1 MRQTGIV
8 GPGRQRL
15 TCFRVKNANPVSLG
29 LAASAAA
36 LMALLA
42 GCGPGA
48 PAGQAA
54 ADKKTVLDHF
64 TVGVGG
70 RPVSL
75 QFAVLPGEQE
85 RGLMQRP
92 DLGGEEGM
100 LFVDAAP
107 KRENFWMKNT
117 PEALDIAYAGRDGVI
132 AEIYPMY
139 PFDLSAV
146 PSRSD
151 QMQLAL
157 EMRQGWFAANGVRP
171 GAAIDLADV
180 AAALRARGFDP
191 SVFGIRPQRP

>member
-1 MRQTGIV
+1 
-8 GPGRQRL
+8 
-15 TCFRVKNANPVSLG
+15 
-29 LAASAAA
+29 
-36 LMALLA
+36 MALLA

-48 PAGQAA
+48 PAGLAA
-54 ADKKTVLDHF
+54 ADTKSVRDPF
-64 TVGVGG
+64 MVGVGG

-75 QFAVLPGEQE
+75 QLAVLPGEQE

-92 DLGGEEGM
+92 DLGRDEGM
-100 LFVDAAP
+100 LFVDPAP

-117 PEALDIAYAGRDGVI
+117 PEALDVAYAGRDGVI

-139 PFDLSAV
+139 PFDLRAV

-151 QMQLAL
+151 RMQMAL

-171 GAAIDLADV
+171 GAAIDLAAV

-191 SVFGIRPQRP
+191 AKFGIRPEKP

>member
-1 MRQTGIV
+1 
-8 GPGRQRL
+8 
-15 TCFRVKNANPVSLG
+15 VKNANLVSFG
-29 LAASAAA
+29 LAVSGAA
-36 LMALLA
+36 LLALLA
-42 GCGPGA
+42 GCGPGI
-48 PAGQAA
+48 PAGEAA
-54 ADKKTVLDHF
+54 ADQKSVLDHF
-64 TVGVGG
+64 TVSVGG

-85 RGLMQRP
+85 RGLMQRL
-92 DLGGEEGM
+92 DLGADEGM
-100 LFVDAAP
+100 LFVDPAP

-139 PFDLSAV
+139 PFDLSAI

-151 QMQLAL
+151 QMQMAL

-171 GAAIDLADV
+171 GAAIDLAAV

-191 SVFGIRPQRP
+191 SKFGIRAEKP

>member
-8 GPGRQRL
+8 GPGPQGL
-15 TCFRVKNANPVSLG
+15 TCFRVKNANPVSFG

-48 PAGQAA
+48 QTGRAA
-54 ADKKTVLDHF
+54 ADEKTVLDHF
-64 TVGVGG
+64 TVLVGG
-70 RPVSL
+70 HSASL

-85 RGLMQRP
+85 RGLMQRL
-92 DLGGEEGM
+92 DLGADEGM
-100 LFVDAAP
+100 LFVDPAP

-139 PFDLSAV
+139 PFDLSAI

-151 QMQLAL
+151 QMQMAL

-171 GAAIDLADV
+171 GAAIDLVAV
-180 AAALRARGFDP
+180 AAALKARGFDP
-191 SVFGIRPQRP
+191 TKYGIRPEKP